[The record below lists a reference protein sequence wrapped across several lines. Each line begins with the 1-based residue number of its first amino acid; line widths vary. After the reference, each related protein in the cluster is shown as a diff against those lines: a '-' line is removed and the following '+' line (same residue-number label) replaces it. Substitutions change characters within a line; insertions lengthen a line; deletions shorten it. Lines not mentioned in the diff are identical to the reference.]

1 MAAKYNSK
9 ERRKKPRRKDDKE
22 RQQRI
27 LHIAKRLVRLEDVF
41 NQEIDALLEELK
53 LDRAMLM

>member
-1 MAAKYNSK
+1 MKPKSK
-9 ERRKKPRRKDDKE
+9 ERRKKHRRKDDKE
-22 RQQRI
+22 KEQRI

-41 NQEIDALLEELK
+41 NQEVDALLEELK